1 MATCTYDKECYL
13 VVEIYNRSLA
23 KIQLAGRYL
32 TPKAITPFSH
42 FVFQETPEY
51 CTRLAKLFKEGRV
64 SVVINGNALT
74 HEQILNLWAYPDS
87 SSAPAPPGNRYYNQP
102 VVGAINGVNFTFTS
116 PTKFIHL
123 NPDTE
128 VLLYNGARLDHGGAN
143 DYVVSESVP
152 GTGYDI
158 ITLTFIP
165 QPGDKLLIDFTPSP

>member
-1 MATCTYDKECYL
+1 MANCTYDKECHL

-42 FVFQETPEY
+42 FIFQEDPAY

-64 SVVINGNALT
+64 SVVINSIALT
-74 HEQILNLWAYPDS
+74 YEQILKLWAYPDTDS
-87 SSAPAPPGNRYYNQP
+87 PPGPSGNRYYNQP
-102 VVGAINGVNFTFTS
+102 VIGSIDGINFTFSS

-123 NPDTE
+123 TPDTE
-128 VLLYNGARLDHGGAN
+128 VLLYNGVRLEYGAGN
-143 DYVVSESVP
+143 DYIVNESIP

-158 ITLTFIP
+158 IQLTFIP
-165 QPGDKLLIDFTPSP
+165 IPGDKLLIDFTPAP